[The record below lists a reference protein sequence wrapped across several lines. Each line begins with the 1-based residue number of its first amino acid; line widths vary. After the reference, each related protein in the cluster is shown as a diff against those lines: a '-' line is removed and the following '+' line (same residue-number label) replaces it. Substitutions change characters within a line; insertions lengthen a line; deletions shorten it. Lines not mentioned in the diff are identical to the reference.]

1 MTSRFFADIVHL
13 QSATPKNQSLPAHSL
28 SNLPKHK
35 PTIPIPNIHP
45 IPLLV
50 HFRVLVMD
58 LCFHIG
64 VAAIVA
70 NLQETR
76 ILSWVLL
83 AEFR

>member
-1 MTSRFFADIVHL
+1 
-13 QSATPKNQSLPAHSL
+13 
-28 SNLPKHK
+28 
-35 PTIPIPNIHP
+35 
-45 IPLLV
+45 
-50 HFRVLVMD
+50 MD
-58 LCFHIG
+58 LGFHIG